1 MGVISIWIVVISMLA
16 SAFMGLL
23 RSVGHGAIFSAILS
37 YTLPFYG
44 LVYFFAA
51 RSRLNTRST

>member
-1 MGVISIWIVVISMLA
+1 MGVVSIWIMVISMLA

-23 RSVGHGAIFSAILS
+23 RSVERGAIFSAILS
-37 YTLPFYG
+37 YTQPFYG

-51 RSRLNTRST
+51 KSGLNTRST